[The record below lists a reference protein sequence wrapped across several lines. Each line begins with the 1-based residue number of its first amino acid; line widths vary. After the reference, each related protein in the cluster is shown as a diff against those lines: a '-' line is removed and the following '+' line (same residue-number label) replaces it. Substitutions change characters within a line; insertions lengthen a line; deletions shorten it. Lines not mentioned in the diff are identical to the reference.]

1 MTDQQHDAQP
11 QAATPVRPFIYGAVP
26 ALIGTVL
33 VLIHLREPIVP
44 HQYQAVLMNFWLAC
58 VCSTLAWWL
67 FCALRQ
73 VADRICGAFETRH
86 DDVIKE
92 LIKIRQG
99 QAHACRRLAKIENQG
114 RALGEAF
121 VEEGVPHNGHQQGP
135 RRLS

>member
-1 MTDQQHDAQP
+1 MTDPIEQQS
-11 QAATPVRPFIYGAVP
+11 QAPITVRPFIYGAVP

-33 VLIHLREPIVP
+33 VLIHLREAIVP

-73 VADRICGAFETRH
+73 VADRICGEFEARH
-86 DDVIKE
+86 DVVVKE
-92 LIKIRQG
+92 LSKIRHG
-99 QAHACRRLAKIENQG
+99 QAHACKRLAKIESQG

-121 VEEGVPHNGHQQGP
+121 VEEGTPQNGHQQGP